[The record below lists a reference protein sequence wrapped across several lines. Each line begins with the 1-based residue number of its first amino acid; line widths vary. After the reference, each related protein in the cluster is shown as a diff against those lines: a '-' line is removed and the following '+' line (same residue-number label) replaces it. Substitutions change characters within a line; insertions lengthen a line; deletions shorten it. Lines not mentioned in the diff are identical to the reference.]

1 MGKTCHLFIVIAFLT
16 YCRTLSAQ
24 QYAPKDYILVLHS
37 INFKETWTEQS
48 YEAICNTFTQRGL
61 TVKGEELQIPLI
73 RDTSEIISMQ
83 DYLRKQYAV
92 PPKIVVCIGDPA
104 WLIARTLFDKEW
116 KEVPSL
122 ICYSRGMVPCN
133 IQDMVDRRLD
143 PQKAMVPTS
152 TIIKGYDVITLRQP
166 LYIRET
172 IETIQKMQPGLKKVV
187 FISDNRYVSI
197 LTRQDVDQVLKQQY
211 PDLRLDALSWPDI
224 STENLLDTLTTY
236 SNKDAAIIYYSWYA
250 NSKKGENRYLVDN
263 VQKMTN
269 SFSNP
274 PVYTIIDLGL
284 ENGNFAGGHYISIE
298 DFNEAIIFTIDEI
311 LEGKNSSAIQDRVGG
326 TPNTYLNYQHLL
338 SHGIAPSSFPKDA
351 VYFDE
356 PPTFVEKYKIPII
369 CGFVILFLLASIA
382 ALRIRLILLKK
393 KTEKELREKEK
404 VEEANRLKTAFLANM
419 SHEIRTPLNA
429 IVGFSNLI
437 AQGECPEENREEF
450 CNIIETNNELL
461 LQLINDILDLSK
473 IEAGKMDFTYS
484 DMDVSGM
491 FNRLMQVFADKPKP
505 GVILKC
511 NLPEQPCVICSEKNR
526 LMQVISNFLTNACKF
541 TFEGSITMGYEK
553 IEGGL
558 RFYVTDTGKG
568 ISEEN
573 LPHVFE
579 RFAKFDSFIQG
590 TGLGLSIC
598 QNIIECLKGEIGVE
612 SEEGKGS
619 TFWFTIPCEVK

>member
-1 MGKTCHLFIVIAFLT
+1 MGKNCHLFIIIAFLT

-24 QYAPKDYILVLHS
+24 QYAQEDYILVLHS
-37 INFKETWTEQS
+37 INFKETWTHEA
-48 YEAICNTFTQRGL
+48 YEVISNTFTQKGL
-61 TVKGEELQIPLI
+61 AVKGEELQTPLI
-73 RDTSEIISMQ
+73 KDTTQIINKL
-83 DYLRKQYAV
+83 DYLREQYAV

-104 WLIARTLFDKEW
+104 WLITRTLFDKEW
-116 KEVPSL
+116 KGTPSL
-122 ICYSRGMVPCN
+122 ICYSRGMVPRN
-133 IQDMVDRRLD
+133 IQDMVDRRFD
-143 PQKAMVPTS
+143 PQKEMVPTS

-172 IETIQKMQPGLKKVV
+172 IETIRKMQPELKKVA

-197 LTRQDVDQVLKQQY
+197 LTRQDVEQVLEEQY
-211 PDLRLDALSWPDI
+211 PDLRLDVLTWPDF

-236 SNKDAAIIYYSWYA
+236 SNKDAAIIYYSWYT

-284 ENGNFAGGHYISIE
+284 DHGNFAGGHYVSIN
-298 DFNEAIIFTIDEI
+298 DFNEAIIFTLNEI
-311 LEGKNSSAIQDRVGG
+311 LEGKNSSPIQDRIGG
-326 TPNTYLNYQHLL
+326 TPKTYLNYQHLL
-338 SHGIAPSSFPKDA
+338 SHGIAPSSYPKDA

-356 PPTFVEKYKIPII
+356 PPTFLEKHRIPII
-369 CGFVILFLLASIA
+369 CGIVILFLLASIA
-382 ALRIRLILLKK
+382 ALRLRLILLKK

-404 VEEANRLKTAFLANM
+404 IEEANRLKTAFLANM

-437 AQGECPEENREEF
+437 AQGECPEENRDEF
-450 CNIIETNNELL
+450 CKIIETNNELL

-473 IEAGKMDFTYS
+473 IEAGKLDFTYS
-484 DMDVSGM
+484 DIDVSGM
-491 FNRLMQVFADKPKP
+491 FNRLMQVFADKTKP
-505 GVILKC
+505 GVKLKC
-511 NLPEQPCVICSEKNR
+511 NLPEQPCVICSERNR

-553 IEGGL
+553 VEGGL

-568 ISEEN
+568 IAEEN

-598 QNIIECLKGEIGVE
+598 QNIIECLKGEIGAE